1 MKITATLVEATQVAA
16 LATSDQ
22 LNRTETHI
30 PGWVVRGAFA
40 SSWLRARAN
49 RMPSGRFEMSDA
61 ERALFVETFEGGV
74 RFSPLFVKDPPTS
87 LSVFGHKYEGKDRSH
102 RLDTALKPN
111 FAAPED
117 CPSCGATFESKRGLV
132 EAPPAR
138 TRTSVSIGDAE
149 TAREGLLFSRRS
161 LEPSR
166 LWSQQQFASTLTG
179 WLTGS
184 ETGLAQLKD
193 LTTIRLGG
201 R

>member
-87 LSVFGHKYEGKDRSH
+87 LSVFGHKYEGARQESSARH
-102 RLDTALKPN
+102 
-111 FAAPED
+111 
-117 CPSCGATFESKRGLV
+117 GAETELRRAGR
-132 EAPPAR
+132 PAR
-138 TRTSVSIGDAE
+138 AAVRPSSRSVAWW
-149 TAREGLLFSRRS
+149 RPHRRGP
-161 LEPSR
+161 EP
-166 LWSQQQFASTLTG
+166 A
-179 WLTGS
+179 
-184 ETGLAQLKD
+184 
-193 LTTIRLGG
+193 
-201 R
+201 